1 MKRQSILCPNC
12 NLLISTSEAHCPYC
26 GVRSPAAA
34 WRRLPVFR
42 LLDDPALLVK
52 TIVGANIVLYALA
65 LMLDPRAAGFA
76 FNPLAL
82 MSPSDQSL
90 FLLGASGTIPIDR
103 YHRWWSVVS
112 AGYLHAGLLH
122 IIFNMAALRQLAAV
136 VAGEFG
142 PKRMFVIYTGGSV
155 GGFVVSY
162 LAGVPLTVG
171 ASAGVCGLVGAALL
185 RPQPRRSIRQRAVPA
200 GGRVGGGD
208 VRVRVSRAGHQQLGA
223 RRRDRG
229 RRAGGVAARLH
240 RAPPRGQPG
249 PDARG
254 RLPRRH
260 RARARVGGS
269 DGGVL
274 SVWIKR
280 VFSVR
285 CSENRGQGFGRKT
298 KSMRGIDFS

>member
-122 IIFNMAALRQLAAV
+122 IFFNMAALRQLAGV

-142 PKRMFVIYTGGSV
+142 TGRMFVIYTGGSV

-171 ASAGVCGLVGAALL
+171 ASAGVCGLVGAVLYYGRSRGGVYGSALF
-185 RPQPRRSIRQRAVPA
+185 RQVGAWVAAMFVFGFLVPVINNWAHA
-200 GGRVGGGD
+200 GGIAVGALAGFLLGYTERRREGSLSRTLAAACLVATALVLAWAAATGVYYRVG
-208 VRVRVSRAGHQQLGA
+208 
-223 RRRDRG
+223 
-229 RRAGGVAARLH
+229 
-240 RAPPRGQPG
+240 
-249 PDARG
+249 
-254 RLPRRH
+254 
-260 RARARVGGS
+260 
-269 DGGVL
+269 
-274 SVWIKR
+274 
-280 VFSVR
+280 
-285 CSENRGQGFGRKT
+285 
-298 KSMRGIDFS
+298 

>member
-12 NLLISTSEAHCPYC
+12 NLLISASEAHCPYC

-52 TIVGANIVLYALA
+52 TVIGANIVLYALA

-90 FLLGASGTIPIDR
+90 FLLGASGTIPINT

-122 IIFNMAALRQLAAV
+122 IFFNMAALRQLAGV

-142 PKRMFVIYTGGSV
+142 ASRMFVIYTGGSV

-171 ASAGVCGLVGAALL
+171 ASAGVCGLVGAVLYYGRSRGGVYGSALF
-185 RPQPRRSIRQRAVPA
+185 RQVGMWVVAMAVFGFIVPVINNWAHA
-200 GGRVGGGD
+200 GGILVGALVGFL
-208 VRVRVSRAGHQQLGA
+208 LGYNE
-223 RRRDRG
+223 RRREG
-229 RRAGGVAARLH
+229 SLSKTLAAACLVVTALVLAWAVATGVYYR
-240 RAPPRGQPG
+240 
-249 PDARG
+249 
-254 RLPRRH
+254 
-260 RARARVGGS
+260 
-269 DGGVL
+269 
-274 SVWIKR
+274 
-280 VFSVR
+280 
-285 CSENRGQGFGRKT
+285 FG
-298 KSMRGIDFS
+298 

>member
-12 NLLISTSEAHCPYC
+12 NLLISVSEAYCPYC

-52 TIVGANIVLYALA
+52 TVIGANIVLYALA

-82 MSPSDQSL
+82 MSASDQSL
-90 FLLGASGTIPIDR
+90 FFLGASGAIPIDT

-122 IIFNMAALRQLAAV
+122 IFFNMAALRQLAGV

-142 PKRMFVIYTGGSV
+142 ASRMFVIYTGGSV

-171 ASAGVCGLVGAALL
+171 ASAGVCGLVGALLYYGRSRGGVYGSALF
-185 RPQPRRSIRQRAVPA
+185 RQVGAWVAAMFVFGFLVPVIDNWAHA
-200 GGRVGGGD
+200 GGIA
-208 VRVRVSRAGHQQLGA
+208 AGALAGLLLGYNE
-223 RRRDRG
+223 RRREGSLARTLAAACLVATG
-229 RRAGGVAARLH
+229 LVLAWAAVTGVYYRL
-240 RAPPRGQPG
+240 G
-249 PDARG
+249 
-254 RLPRRH
+254 
-260 RARARVGGS
+260 
-269 DGGVL
+269 
-274 SVWIKR
+274 
-280 VFSVR
+280 
-285 CSENRGQGFGRKT
+285 
-298 KSMRGIDFS
+298 

>member
-52 TIVGANIVLYALA
+52 TVIGANIVLYALA

-122 IIFNMAALRQLAAV
+122 IFFNMAALRQLAGV

-142 PKRMFVIYTGGSV
+142 TGRMFVIYTGGSV

-171 ASAGVCGLVGAALL
+171 ASAGVCGLVGALLYYGRSRGGTYGSALF
-185 RPQPRRSIRQRAVPA
+185 RQVGAWVAAMFVFGFLVPVINNWAHA
-200 GGRVGGGD
+200 GGIAAGALAGFLLGYTERRREGSLARTLAAACLVATALALAWAALTGVYYRVG
-208 VRVRVSRAGHQQLGA
+208 
-223 RRRDRG
+223 
-229 RRAGGVAARLH
+229 
-240 RAPPRGQPG
+240 
-249 PDARG
+249 
-254 RLPRRH
+254 
-260 RARARVGGS
+260 
-269 DGGVL
+269 
-274 SVWIKR
+274 
-280 VFSVR
+280 
-285 CSENRGQGFGRKT
+285 
-298 KSMRGIDFS
+298 

>member
-52 TIVGANIVLYALA
+52 TVIGANIVLYALA

-122 IIFNMAALRQLAAV
+122 IFFNMAALRQLAGV

-142 PKRMFVIYTGGSV
+142 TGRMFVIYTGGSV

-171 ASAGVCGLVGAALL
+171 ASAGVCGLVGAVLYYGRSRGGVYGSALF
-185 RPQPRRSIRQRAVPA
+185 RQVGAWVAAMFVFGFLVPVINNWAHA
-200 GGRVGGGD
+200 GGIAVGALAGFLLGYNE
-208 VRVRVSRAGHQQLGA
+208 SRREGSLA
-223 RRRDRG
+223 RTL
-229 RRAGGVAARLH
+229 AAACLVATALVLAWAALTGVYH
-240 RAPPRGQPG
+240 R
-249 PDARG
+249 
-254 RLPRRH
+254 
-260 RARARVGGS
+260 
-269 DGGVL
+269 
-274 SVWIKR
+274 
-280 VFSVR
+280 
-285 CSENRGQGFGRKT
+285 FG
-298 KSMRGIDFS
+298 